1 LHRGKK
7 IGDILRKK
15 TYKKNTKKQILELLE
30 QRLKILQSAMQSFE
44 QNQALM
50 KNVRMANIELIQNDI
65 TGLKESLRK
74 LRKYRT
80 IV

>member
-1 LHRGKK
+1 M
-7 IGDILRKK
+7 RKK